1 MPKTWTYE
9 DTGLETLERV
19 GKLNRFNAWMF
30 DVLKPYLGRDILE
43 VGCGIG
49 NLTEQML
56 PHTDRVVGLDVE
68 PRYIEAVRERFRG
81 DARFS
86 AALCDLSAALPAD
99 PAPGSFDTVVC
110 LNVLEHIEDHVTT
123 LRHMKAMLR
132 PGGRLVLLVP
142 AFSWLYGTLDEALH
156 HYRRYNPRE
165 LRSLL
170 RELDFEVE
178 RVFFL
183 NLFGMF
189 GWWLNAKV
197 LKRTLLPEDQLALYE
212 KLVPVFRAV
221 ETATGYRLGQSVIAI
236 ARA

>member
-9 DTGLETLERV
+9 DVGEETLERV

-49 NLTEQML
+49 NLTAQML
-56 PHTDRVVGLDVE
+56 PHSDRIVGVDVE
-68 PRYIEAVRERFRG
+68 PHYIEVVRERFA
-81 DARFS
+81 DEPAFS
-86 AALCDLSAALPAD
+86 ALLHDLSDTLPAD
-99 PAPGSFDTVVC
+99 PAPGAFDTVVC

-123 LRHMKAMLR
+123 LKNMKAMLR

-142 AFSWLYGTLDEALH
+142 AYSWLYGTLDEALH
-156 HYRRYNPRE
+156 HHRRYNPRE
-165 LRSLL
+165 LKSLL
-170 RELDFEVE
+170 RELDYTVE

-183 NLFGMF
+183 NLFGIA
-189 GWWLNAKV
+189 GWWLNGKV

-212 KLVPVFRAV
+212 KLVPFFRAV
-221 ETATGYRLGQSVIAI
+221 ETATGYRMGQSVIAV
-236 ARA
+236 AKA